1 MNVRRAAFAAVSW
14 VCAAACLAA
23 AREDA
28 LPLTVL
34 STGETHAM
42 LTPCECPFRPEGGLA
57 RRAAAVARERAER
70 SVLLVDAGG
79 WAAGGM
85 YDEYTEGA
93 EVDSVRTETTARA
106 MAAMGY
112 DAVAISD
119 EELACGPGAIRL
131 WRKDTGLPLVSANL
145 FDARTGERLA
155 PAFIMLRQDPPVAA
169 IGLSPPGLKT
179 LAPDVA
185 GQYTVTP
192 PVEAAREAVRDAR
205 AAGADAVVVL
215 CPLGEEMSE
224 RLAREVEGIDLIV
237 NAGRRTSSARHF
249 RAGGSLVTQFDFQGR
264 ALVRT
269 HLDVGPGS
277 ARARPRDPV
286 VLGPAVPDDP
296 RVAAIVKGALAEI
309 QAGGHRRVLS
319 VELFKMSLCPFS
331 PKVEKTLSEVA
342 RAIPGRVSLRVTHIL
357 RVGARGA
364 FDSLHG
370 AAEVDEA
377 RRQVAVF
384 RFYPAKYW
392 DYAAWRA
399 KNPGQADWESACR
412 KVGISVARVKG
423 AVVSGESDEI
433 LRRHAHRAGRLRVS
447 GSPTLYLG
455 GRRYEGGTGRL
466 EILRAVCSMLPGGS
480 KGVRVCRGLPAC
492 FSDADCRKPGFVGE
506 CRKPGTKRAECV
518 RYPAVK
524 VEAVVVE
531 DARAVH
537 SPVGRILDSLRV
549 FFPGLDDRRVDSN
562 SPEGRELVERYGID
576 RLPAYLLDRA
586 ALKERR
592 IDAIREALT
601 PAGDRLLVS
610 PRLAGSHQ
618 DITRGRLPGR
628 VDLFLAPHST
638 AAAEAL
644 EETLSHVAALAARGK
659 AAQVLFRSA
668 VRRDA
673 EGRLAAQGGL
683 AEIEAMLR
691 EIAVARHHPDR
702 LPDYMRARLE
712 STGSSYWRDPLLK
725 AGLDPEEIRK
735 IAEGDRTRAALDVDA
750 QELSELGAG
759 GPVVLLIANQ
769 ELVPVGSRA
778 ELRHAL
784 EAAGR
789 SAPAAGGSVLPGRVT
804 RVNVVPILVRAL
816 AAAPEAARGRIARGL
831 AALTGE
837 DFGQDVRR
845 WKNYVRSGRG
855 PGR

>member
-1 MNVRRAAFAAVSW
+1 MAENLKVTGAACGGVQVAERIGRNVTDPAASNASDVVVAMKPAIKLLLPASQAEFLDQPGLRKKIEVPVNGSQADVGQLLADPGIYLVGGGVHAWRLELFQDDPALAGHADRDS
-14 VCAAACLAA
+14 AAAAYRVGLEASGPLSEHLRPDLPDDAQDFDKIPEALAVLDTLSPHLKRRLVAGLAA
-23 AREDA
+23 A
-28 LPLTVL
+28 
-34 STGETHAM
+34 
-42 LTPCECPFRPEGGLA
+42 
-57 RRAAAVARERAER
+57 AA
-70 SVLLVDAGG
+70 
-79 WAAGGM
+79 
-85 YDEYTEGA
+85 
-93 EVDSVRTETTARA
+93 
-106 MAAMGY
+106 
-112 DAVAISD
+112 SD
-119 EELACGPGAIRL
+119 GRIVG
-131 WRKDTGLPLVSANL
+131 
-145 FDARTGERLA
+145 
-155 PAFIMLRQDPPVAA
+155 
-169 IGLSPPGLKT
+169 
-179 LAPDVA
+179 
-185 GQYTVTP
+185 
-192 PVEAAREAVRDAR
+192 REA
-205 AAGADAVVVL
+205 
-215 CPLGEEMSE
+215 
-224 RLAREVEGIDLIV
+224 
-237 NAGRRTSSARHF
+237 
-249 RAGGSLVTQFDFQGR
+249 
-264 ALVRT
+264 
-269 HLDVGPGS
+269 
-277 ARARPRDPV
+277 
-286 VLGPAVPDDP
+286 
-296 RVAAIVKGALAEI
+296 
-309 QAGGHRRVLS
+309 
-319 VELFKMSLCPFS
+319 
-331 PKVEKTLSEVA
+331 
-342 RAIPGRVSLRVTHIL
+342 
-357 RVGARGA
+357 
-364 FDSLHG
+364 
-370 AAEVDEA
+370 
-377 RRQVAVF
+377 
-384 RFYPAKYW
+384 
-392 DYAAWRA
+392 
-399 KNPGQADWESACR
+399 
-412 KVGISVARVKG
+412 
-423 AVVSGESDEI
+423 
-433 LRRHAHRAGRLRVS
+433 
-447 GSPTLYLG
+447 
-455 GRRYEGGTGRL
+455 

-691 EIAVARHHPDR
+691 ELAVARHHPDR